1 MSKINYLDELNV
13 NENSLTNTTNNNN
26 LIEMNNISNDY
37 IDILQNSRIEKIWIS
52 IKKDLDQYNLCQR
65 ANVFDFI
72 QLIEKVNE

>member
-26 LIEMNNISNDY
+26 SIEMNNISNDY
-37 IDILQNSRIEKIWIS
+37 INILQNSRIEKIWIS
-52 IKKDLDQYNLCQR
+52 IKKDLGQYNLCQR
-65 ANVFDFI
+65 ANLFDFI

>member
-26 LIEMNNISNDY
+26 SIEINTISNDY
-37 IDILQNSRIEKIWIS
+37 INILENSRIEKIWIY
-52 IKKDLDQYNLCQR
+52 IKKDLDQYNLCQS